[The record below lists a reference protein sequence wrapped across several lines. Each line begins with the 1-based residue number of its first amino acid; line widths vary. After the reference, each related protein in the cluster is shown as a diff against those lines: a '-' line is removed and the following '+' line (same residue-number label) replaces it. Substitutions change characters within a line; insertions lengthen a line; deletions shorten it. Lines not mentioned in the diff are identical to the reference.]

1 MSALQKVFCRAWRL
15 AVSARGLGSVARET
29 FISGRLTFF
38 LYGAGC
44 LGVGGKP
51 GSDLGDAPDVGDVDV
66 VVGIGEGVGERLG
79 EDAGVGALE
88 EPEHVLGAPDEVQSN
103 SYSSPESR
111 FRSLTPATASISR
124 HFHVQV

>member
-1 MSALQKVFCRAWRL
+1 M
-15 AVSARGLGSVARET
+15 T
-29 FISGRLTFF
+29 F
-38 LYGAGC
+38 LYGVGC

-51 GSDLGDAPDVGDVDV
+51 GGDLGDALDVGDVGDV
-66 VVGIGEGVGERLG
+66 VGVGEGGVERLG
-79 EDAGVGALE
+79 EDAGVGALK